1 VLASLVH
8 CNRFAISDHAL
19 LFLFISSDLVSGS
32 TSEGGSYRE
41 ELERR
46 HSGGMSLDFLSF
58 YLVSCF
64 PDYVGCCDVL
74 ALAVL

>member
-1 VLASLVH
+1 VLATGLRSLIML
-8 CNRFAISDHAL
+8 CFS
-19 LFLFISSDLVSGS
+19 FLFFSFRQILFRVQQAWERLTEQSLRGDISAVC
-32 TSEGGSYRE
+32 
-41 ELERR
+41 
-46 HSGGMSLDFLSF
+46 SLDFLSF